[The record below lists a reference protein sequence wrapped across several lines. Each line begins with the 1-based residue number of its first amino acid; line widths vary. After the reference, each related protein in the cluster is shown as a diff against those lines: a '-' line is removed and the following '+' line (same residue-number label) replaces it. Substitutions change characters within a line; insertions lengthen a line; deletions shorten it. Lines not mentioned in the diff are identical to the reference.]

1 MSIPNFRMIAEMLRF
16 PRGGGSRRGPR
27 RGRGSALRR
36 RARGCLLLVM
46 AAAAVAGCSPS
57 LDWRTLHSEAG
68 YTIDLPARPTV
79 DARTVEIGGAP
90 LTMRMQAAHVGG
102 AVFAVGT
109 VMLPEASEAGRR
121 VVLDALRAALSRNL
135 RAQPA
140 VREVTVPLA
149 AGGST
154 PGVELTIRGEPA
166 GASGAAAGKTV
177 VARLVARGAHV
188 YQAVAIA
195 DAPLP
200 AEALD
205 QFFGSLKLD

>member
-1 MSIPNFRMIAEMLRF
+1 MSIPDFRAPAAARRF
-16 PRGGGSRRGPR
+16 PRGAA
-27 RGRGSALRR
+27 ALLA
-36 RARGCLLLVM
+36 RARACLLLAVA
-46 AAAAVAGCSPS
+46 AAAAVGCSPA
-57 LDWRTLHSEAG
+57 LDWRTLHSDAG

-90 LTMRMQAAHVGG
+90 LTMRMQAAHVAG

-109 VMLPEASEAGRR
+109 VTLPQPSEAGRR
-121 VVLDALRAALSRNL
+121 AVLEALRAALARNL
-135 RAQPA
+135 RAQPV
-140 VREVTVPLA
+140 VREVAVPLA

-154 PGVELTIRGEPA
+154 PGVELTIRGGPA
-166 GASGAAAGKTV
+166 GSSQATAGKTM

-195 DAPLP
+195 DTPLP

-205 QFFGSLKLD
+205 QFLGSLKLD